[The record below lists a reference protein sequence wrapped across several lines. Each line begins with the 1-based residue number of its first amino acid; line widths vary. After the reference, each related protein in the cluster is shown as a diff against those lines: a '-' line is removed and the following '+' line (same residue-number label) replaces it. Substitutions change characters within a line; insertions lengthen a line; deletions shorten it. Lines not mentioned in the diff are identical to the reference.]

1 MLGVLSILYQNV
13 DWKVVAIP
21 LPVIPIL
28 IHVIP
33 YLVDSHKI
41 RKYPGPFFAKFS
53 DIWLGWVCK
62 SGHRSEVVHQIHQK
76 YGTPRLSFR
85 SLFRP
90 TYGHLFPGTFVRIAP
105 NHVSIAEPDAL
116 GVIYGHG
123 NGALKS

>member
-13 DWKVVAIP
+13 DWKVVAIT

-53 DIWLGWVCK
+53 DIWSQKSVLEFEPQIRLYVGQFIGQWDRLCDMAVKGSSGKEGEGGWRGENGRLWLDCLPCK
-62 SGHRSEVVHQIHQK
+62 LYFFWK
-76 YGTPRLSFR
+76 T
-85 SLFRP
+85 
-90 TYGHLFPGTFVRIAP
+90 
-105 NHVSIAEPDAL
+105 
-116 GVIYGHG
+116 
-123 NGALKS
+123 